1 MTSALIA
8 LAATL
13 TGTLVSALVSLLPGL
28 HVYNLLGALL
38 LGLYALQDA
47 GRAIPPEVYLPLMTG
62 LIVGWSLLNTI
73 PSILLGAPDES
84 AMFSVLPG
92 QKYLMQG
99 RGYEAVMM
107 TAVGGLAGVF
117 LLVAVVG
124 PLAPRALPIARS
136 VLNPHLHWML
146 WVIVTYILMS
156 EWPKGGNRG
165 PAGWR
170 KFQDAWRSLG
180 AGLLTFALSALLGF
194 LLLYRPPIAVESA
207 FQNLLPAFV
216 GLFAVPWCLFNLL
229 SGTAIPRQFCA
240 DSVELDGDTVL
251 RAAAAGGL
259 GGGFAAFFP
268 VVTGGVGGLLAG
280 HATAQRD
287 ERVFIVSQ
295 GVSKLVYYA
304 GAFLLFFV
312 PGLRLR
318 RGGAAGMLHTV
329 FTPQTAGDYLLILGS
344 VAVSGGA
351 AFLLMPALARLTI
364 RFIERV
370 NYRIASAVALAIT
383 VGLVLSLTGWMGLA
397 VMAVAAGIGSL
408 PVLFGSRRLNCLG
421 ILLVPMACNLSGFGP
436 RVAGWLGL
444 LS

>member
-1 MTSALIA
+1 MITALTA
-8 LAATL
+8 LAAAL
-13 TGTLVSALVSLLPGL
+13 AGALLSAPISLLPAL
-28 HVYNLLGALL
+28 HVYNLLGLL
-38 LGLYALQDA
+38 VVGLYALQDA
-47 GRAIPPEVYLPLMTG
+47 GRAAPPEVYLPLMTG

-84 AMFSVLPG
+84 ALFTVLPG
-92 QKYLMQG
+92 QKYLMLG
-99 RGYEAVMM
+99 RGFEAVMM
-107 TAVGGLAGVF
+107 TAIGGLAGAI

-124 PLAPRALPIARS
+124 PLAPRVLPIVRS
-136 VLNPHLHWML
+136 VLTPHLHWIL
-146 WVIVTYILMS
+146 WVIITYILMS

-170 KFQDAWRSLG
+170 KFLDAWRSLG

-194 LLLYRPPIAVESA
+194 LLLYRSPIAVESA

-229 SGTAIPRQFCA
+229 SGTEPPRQYCA
-240 DSVELDGDTVL
+240 ATVELDGSAVF

-295 GVSKLVYYA
+295 GVSKLMYYA

-318 RGGAAGMLHTV
+318 RGGAAGLLSTLFV
-329 FTPQTAGDYLLILGS
+329 PQTTGDYLMILGAI
-344 VAVSGGA
+344 AVSAGV
-351 AFLLMPALARLTI
+351 AFLLTAPLARFTLWLI
-364 RFIERV
+364 ARV
-370 NYRIASAVALAIT
+370 NYRYASALALLIACA
-383 VGLVLSLTGWMGLA
+383 LVFGVTGPIGLA

-408 PVLFGSRRLNCLG
+408 PILFGSRRLNCLG
-421 ILLVPMACNLSGFGP
+421 VLLVPMACNLSGFGP

-444 LS
+444 LR